1 MKPTALEDSLRRIP
15 GVEAVRVVIRGQD
28 LAEIHV
34 LAHPGKPAKQVVR
47 DVQSVAL
54 AGHGVEI
61 DRRIVSVVQ
70 IEGSEL
76 GAGDRPMILDVA
88 EEVDGSRMKI
98 TVSLEWHEARLT
110 GTAHGPAASSTRL
123 RLVAE
128 ATIAALEQAISH
140 DAAFAVN
147 AVDTPM
153 VGPNQVAVAQVVLV
167 VDQKERMLVGS
178 SLIDGDPSRSMVRAV
193 LDAVNRQVPALR
205 R

>member
-76 GAGDRPMILDVA
+76 GAGDRPVILDVA
-88 EEVDGSRMKI
+88 EEVDGSRMKV

-110 GTAHGPAASSTRL
+110 GTAAGPAASSTRL

-128 ATIAALEQAISH
+128 ATIAALEQAISP

-153 VGPNQVAVAQVVLV
+153 VGPNHVAVAQVVLV